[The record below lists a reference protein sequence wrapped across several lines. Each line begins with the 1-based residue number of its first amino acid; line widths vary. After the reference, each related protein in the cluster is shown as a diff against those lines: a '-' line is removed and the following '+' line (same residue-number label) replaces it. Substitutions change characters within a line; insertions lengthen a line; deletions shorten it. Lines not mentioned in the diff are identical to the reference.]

1 MCRRSIEERAGAG
14 DVWAAILLAVQAVI
28 DWIGETLGS
37 VWQAAADA
45 VVAEGGEGGC
55 RARGRWPL

>member
-1 MCRRSIEERAGAG
+1 M
-14 DVWAAILLAVQAVI
+14 WAAILLAVQAVI

-45 VVAEGGEGGC
+45 VVAEGGEGGVAP
-55 RARGRWPL
+55 RAGGRYE